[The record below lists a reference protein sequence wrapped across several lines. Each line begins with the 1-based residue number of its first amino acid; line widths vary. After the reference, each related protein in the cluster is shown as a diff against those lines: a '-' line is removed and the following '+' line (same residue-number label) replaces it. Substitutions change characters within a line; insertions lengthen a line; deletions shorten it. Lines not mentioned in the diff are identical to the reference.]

1 MLGPLFAPIALGVSC
16 LVGDADQAGGA
27 LVGGLPD
34 ETRHPESDR
43 RYASDGTVAG
53 TILRAKQFSCLNDST
68 PWRTRLF
75 NLQWQDPA
83 VRRARAAWETAFGDD
98 GSGERSDL
106 VQGAVLYHTIQPPA
120 GVKQWPPRWAT
131 APGVRE
137 VARVGDHIFY
147 TDTGR

>member
-16 LVGDADQAGGA
+16 LVGEAANQ
-27 LVGGLPD
+27 
-34 ETRHPESDR
+34 HPSGQIGVAEVIRNRMER

-53 TILRAKQFSCLNDST
+53 TILRAKQFSCFNDST

-83 VRRARAAWETAFGDD
+83 VQRARVAWETAFGDD
-98 GSGERSDL
+98 GSGDRSDL
-106 VQGAVLYHTIQPPA
+106 VKGAVLYHTIQPPA
-120 GVKQWPPRWAT
+120 GVTQWPPRWAT

-137 VARVGDHIFY
+137 VARLDDHIFY